1 MAEETKKK
9 RAGRPKKNEE
19 SKPAPKPKTK
29 TKAPE
34 PKEEMVPVAEAEKLS
49 QRVNELEAEL
59 KKASKAK
66 EVVKTV
72 VETVIKN
79 VENPLNTKLVEEN
92 DILKQHNEKLQH
104 KIDTAKVHY
113 SFIARYD
120 NIQLESITLNNLK
133 CIIFECDANSRE
145 EAMGM
150 FDAHIMSGG
159 VPANQVDVIKSR
171 IFGGRMTIETAKV
184 LETDV
189 VVGTLQ

>member
-19 SKPAPKPKTK
+19 SKPAHKPK

-34 PKEEMVPVAEAEKLS
+34 PKEDVVPVAEAEKLS

-92 DILKQHNEKLQH
+92 DTLKQHNEKLQH
-104 KIDTAKVHY
+104 KLNTAKVHY

-120 NIQLESITLNNLK
+120 NIQLETITLNNLK

-145 EAMGM
+145 EAMRM